1 MDLLDSGLP
10 AQMTGQ
16 SRSGSLALSERKG
29 NRAMKRIPTLAAL
42 LLAGALIRPAALES
56 RQAAAHT
63 ANDPGV
69 SNNQILVGAS
79 LPESG
84 PAGAYGVIGAA
95 ESAYFSYVNA
105 HGGVYGRKL
114 SLLVQDDGYDPSRTL
129 VNVKNL
135 VLSRNVFALLSVLGT
150 ANNQAVLPF
159 ITREKIP
166 LVYPATG
173 SSLMAT
179 PFQKY
184 LFPIQ
189 VTYTVEGKV
198 LTDYAAKTLH
208 AKKIGVF
215 YQNDDFGA
223 EGLAAVKAQ
232 VQKDGVTLADSEPY
246 QITDTDLS
254 AQALK
259 LKKAGV
265 DAVIIFAIPQP
276 AGTFIG
282 TAARVG
288 LKADLLSS
296 SIAAQ
301 PALLQALGAAGNGI
315 YFDNFAPLPDSLD
328 PKVVLYRQVMKQYGT
343 PTTTP
348 IGPFTLAGY
357 GAAQVFVEGLRRA
370 GKNPTRAGLISALE
384 TFRNYTGS
392 VYPKLT
398 YTSTAHN
405 GVQGAY
411 VMISRNGAFKQVAP
425 FEYPS

>member
-1 MDLLDSGLP
+1 MRR
-10 AQMTGQ
+10 T
-16 SRSGSLALSERKG
+16 K
-29 NRAMKRIPTLAAL
+29 TLAAF
-42 LLAGALIRPAALES
+42 LALAALS
-56 RQAAAHT
+56 LPTMPRPSGADARQAG
-63 ANDPGV
+63 DPGV
-69 SNNQILVGAS
+69 SSTQVLVGAS

-84 PAGAYGVIGAA
+84 PAGAYGVIGGA
-95 ESAYFSYVNA
+95 ENAYFQYVNA
-105 HGGVYGRKL
+105 HGGVNGRKL
-114 SLLVQDDGYDPSRTL
+114 TLLVQDDGYDPSRTL

-159 ITREKIP
+159 ITRQGVP

-173 SSLMAT
+173 SSLMAK
-179 PFQKY
+179 PFHQY

-198 LTDYAAKTLH
+198 LTDYAAKVLH
-208 AKKIGVF
+208 AKRIGVF

-223 EGLAAVKAQ
+223 EGLAAVTARVKQ
-232 VQKDGVTLADSEPY
+232 DGVTLADSEPY

-259 LKKAGV
+259 LKQAKV
-265 DAVIIFAIPQP
+265 DAVIIFAIPSP

-282 TAARVG
+282 TSRRIG
-288 LKADLLSS
+288 LKAALLSS

-301 PALLQALGAAGNGI
+301 PALLTALGPAGEGI
-315 YFDNFAPLPDSLD
+315 YFSNFSPLPDSSD
-328 PKVVLYRQVMKQYGT
+328 PKVVFYRQVLKQYGD

-348 IGPFTLAGY
+348 IGPFTEAGV
-357 GAAQVFVEGLRRA
+357 GAAEVFVEGLRRA
-370 GKNPTRAGLISALE
+370 GRNLTRQGFIRALE
-384 TFRNYTGS
+384 TFRAYNGS
-392 VYPKLT
+392 LYPKLT
-398 YTSTAHN
+398 YTATNHG

-411 VMISRNGAFKQVAP
+411 VMQSRHGAFVQVAP